1 MSLTEIQLN
10 ALSTG
15 KFSQSTIE
23 FDCECVVDR
32 EDVIT
37 GYNIFWIE
45 KGEAR
50 VTIDFTHYDI
60 KPNNFFFLNPGQIFS
75 VTSENKLIGTR
86 IAFEE
91 NFYCPKTNDGE
102 IGCNGLLF
110 NNLLGSPKLE
120 VEKSKKKKFTD
131 LLTNIESALAQE
143 ITAKQELVES
153 YLKILLIELTEYKK
167 KEIVLVDSSEDEEHE
182 ILRRF
187 NGLVED
193 NYSRWHQIGPYAENF
208 GISSTSF
215 TKKLSKLGVS
225 PSKVI
230 YNRIVIQ
237 AKRLLY
243 FTPKQVKE
251 IAYELGFDEPGH
263 FSTFFKN
270 KTGQYPAD
278 FRKKLTKTK

>member
-10 ALSTG
+10 SLNTG
-15 KFSQSTIE
+15 RFSQSTIE

-37 GYNIFWIE
+37 DYNIFWIE
-45 KGEAR
+45 EGEAK
-50 VTIDFTHYDI
+50 VTIDFVQHDI
-60 KPNNFFFLNPGQIFS
+60 KGNNFFFLNPGQIFS
-75 VTSENKLIGTR
+75 VASENKLKGTR
-86 IAFEE
+86 IAFGE

-120 VEKSKKKKFTD
+120 IGPSKEQKFTD
-131 LLTNIESALAQE
+131 LLSTIGSSLAQN

-167 KEIVLVDSSEDEEHE
+167 KEVVLMETSGDDGQE
-182 ILRRF
+182 ILRQF

-193 NYSRWHQIGPYAENF
+193 NYSRWHQIAPYAETF
-208 GISSTSF
+208 GISPTSF

-225 PSKVI
+225 PSKI
-230 YNRIVIQ
+230 IHNRIIIQ

-243 FTPKQVKE
+243 FTSKQVKE
-251 IAYELGFDEPGH
+251 IAYELGFDEPAH
-263 FSTFFKN
+263 FSSFFKN
-270 KTGQYPAD
+270 KTDQYPAD
-278 FRKKLTKTK
+278 FRKKAH

>member
-37 GYNIFWIE
+37 DYNIFWIE
-45 KGEAR
+45 KGDAR
-50 VTIDFTHYDI
+50 ITIDFVHYDI
-60 KPNNFFFLNPGQIFS
+60 KENNFFFLNPGQIFS
-75 VTSENKLIGTR
+75 VTSEDKLKGTR
-86 IAFEE
+86 IAFGE

-110 NNLLGSPKLE
+110 NNLLGTPKLE
-120 VEKSKKKKFTD
+120 IEKSKEKKFTD
-131 LLTNIESALAQE
+131 LLTNIGSSLSQD

-167 KEIVLVDSSEDEEHE
+167 KETVLVDNSGDEGQE
-182 ILRRF
+182 ILRKF

-193 NYSRWHQIGPYAENF
+193 NYSKWHQIGPYAESF
-208 GISSTSF
+208 GISATSF

-230 YNRIVIQ
+230 YNRIIIQ

-251 IAYELGFDEPGH
+251 IAYELGFDEPAH
-263 FSTFFKN
+263 FSSFFKN
-270 KTGQYPAD
+270 KAGQYPAD
-278 FRKKLTKTK
+278 FRKKLAEAK